1 MSFPLPEKFKPGTPL
16 RDMITTEI
24 MQTVAGILNH
34 IVIEEVEGLTRPQI
48 LKTAQPG
55 RDTPWR
61 IQVPPASAPAPDIEL
76 SDSAPP
82 ADGGSGSPGS
92 SPLAARGDHQHP
104 ANVDGNVP
112 PADTANGSAGSATTY
127 ARRDHSHPANV
138 DDSTPSPVA
147 ATGSSGSS
155 TKYSKADHVHAGVQL
170 TNSPPEPLGSS
181 ASAGSAST
189 AARADHV
196 HAGSSGPALSSDP
209 TAAVGPSGAPGSGA
223 KASRSDHTHALPLG
237 LPFVFVDSVL
247 NLRTDFQTA
256 HQDAVFGYHYT
267 PSGGY
272 SWGFFA
278 KHSIIPAGANQIPPN
293 DISGG
298 NAGSLDSWIFA
309 NWDHRHPLNVDGSN
323 PRDIASSPS
332 PGSSEYYARADH
344 VHKGPSLSGSTPQSD
359 TGSGYA
365 GVGTEGSKS
374 DHRHPLNVDGYSP
387 PDVSPTGGGTG
398 SADVYARRDH
408 THKVICTMPGGLS
421 QVNLFPANAAQTSAY
436 GQGFT
441 ADSFRNNNQY
451 AVVRRVTR
459 VVFNTAATPPT
470 LLEFY
475 QEEKVLPSGQIVEI
489 SAEHVRTIATT
500 VAHA

>member
-16 RDMITTEI
+16 RDMVTTEI
-24 MQTVAGILNH
+24 MQTVVGILNH
-34 IVIEEVEGLTRPQI
+34 IVIEEVEGLTQPQI

-61 IQVPPASAPAPDIEL
+61 IQVPSASASTPDIEL

-112 PADTANGSAGSATTY
+112 PADTSNGSAGSATTY

-138 DDSTPSPVA
+138 DGSIPSPVA

-155 TKYSKADHVHAGVQL
+155 TKYSKA
-170 TNSPPEPLGSS
+170 
-181 ASAGSAST
+181 
-189 AARADHV
+189 
-196 HAGSSGPALSSDP
+196 
-209 TAAVGPSGAPGSGA
+209 
-223 KASRSDHTHALPLG
+223 DHTHALPLG

-298 NAGSLDSWIFA
+298 SAGSLDSWIFA

-323 PRDIASSPS
+323 PRDIASSSS

-359 TGSGYA
+359 TGSGSA
-365 GVGTEGSKS
+365 GSGTEGSKS

-459 VVFNTAATPPT
+459 VVFNTAVTPPT

>member
-24 MQTVAGILNH
+24 MQTVVGILNH
-34 IVIEEVEGLTRPQI
+34 IVIEEVEGLTQPQI

-61 IQVPPASAPAPDIEL
+61 IQVPSASASTPDIEL

-104 ANVDGNVP
+104 ANVDG
-112 PADTANGSAGSATTY
+112 SI
-127 ARRDHSHPANV
+127 
-138 DDSTPSPVA
+138 PSPVA

-155 TKYSKADHVHAGVQL
+155 TKYSKA
-170 TNSPPEPLGSS
+170 
-181 ASAGSAST
+181 
-189 AARADHV
+189 
-196 HAGSSGPALSSDP
+196 
-209 TAAVGPSGAPGSGA
+209 
-223 KASRSDHTHALPLG
+223 DHTHALPLG

-298 NAGSLDSWIFA
+298 SAGSLDSWVFA

-323 PRDIASSPS
+323 PRDIASSSS

-344 VHKGPSLSGSTPQSD
+344 VHKGPTLSGSTPQSD
-359 TGSGYA
+359 TGSGSA
-365 GVGTEGSKS
+365 GSGTEGSKS

-421 QVNLFPANAAQTSAY
+421 QVNLFPANAAQASAY

>member
-16 RDMITTEI
+16 RDMVTTEI
-24 MQTVAGILNH
+24 MQTVVGILNH
-34 IVIEEVEGLTRPQI
+34 IVIEEIEGLTQPQI

-61 IQVPPASAPAPDIEL
+61 IQVPSASASTPDIEL

-104 ANVDGNVP
+104 A
-112 PADTANGSAGSATTY
+112 
-127 ARRDHSHPANV
+127 
-138 DDSTPSPVA
+138 
-147 ATGSSGSS
+147 
-155 TKYSKADHVHAGVQL
+155 
-170 TNSPPEPLGSS
+170 
-181 ASAGSAST
+181 
-189 AARADHV
+189 
-196 HAGSSGPALSSDP
+196 
-209 TAAVGPSGAPGSGA
+209 
-223 KASRSDHTHALPLG
+223 
-237 LPFVFVDSVL
+237 
-247 NLRTDFQTA
+247 
-256 HQDAVFGYHYT
+256 
-267 PSGGY
+267 
-272 SWGFFA
+272 
-278 KHSIIPAGANQIPPN
+278 
-293 DISGG
+293 
-298 NAGSLDSWIFA
+298 
-309 NWDHRHPLNVDGSN
+309 
-323 PRDIASSPS
+323 
-332 PGSSEYYARADH
+332 
-344 VHKGPSLSGSTPQSD
+344 
-359 TGSGYA
+359 
-365 GVGTEGSKS
+365 
-374 DHRHPLNVDGYSP
+374 NVDGYSP

-421 QVNLFPANAAQTSAY
+421 QVNLFPANAAQASAY

-475 QEEKVLPSGQIVEI
+475 QKEKVLPSGQIVEI

>member
-16 RDMITTEI
+16 RDMVTTEI
-24 MQTVAGILNH
+24 MQTVVGILNH
-34 IVIEEVEGLTRPQI
+34 IVIEEVEGLTQPQI

-61 IQVPPASAPAPDIEL
+61 IQVPSASASTPDIEL

-104 ANVDGNVP
+104 ANVDG
-112 PADTANGSAGSATTY
+112 SI
-127 ARRDHSHPANV
+127 
-138 DDSTPSPVA
+138 PSPVA

-155 TKYSKADHVHAGVQL
+155 TKYSKA
-170 TNSPPEPLGSS
+170 
-181 ASAGSAST
+181 
-189 AARADHV
+189 
-196 HAGSSGPALSSDP
+196 
-209 TAAVGPSGAPGSGA
+209 
-223 KASRSDHTHALPLG
+223 DHTHALPLG

-272 SWGFFA
+272 NWGFFA

-298 NAGSLDSWIFA
+298 SAGSPDSWIFA

-323 PRDIASSPS
+323 PRDIASSSS
-332 PGSSEYYARADH
+332 PGTSEYYARADH

-359 TGSGYA
+359 TGSGSA
-365 GVGTEGSKS
+365 GSGTEGSKS

-421 QVNLFPANAAQTSAY
+421 QVNLFPANAAQASAY

>member
-16 RDMITTEI
+16 RDMVTTEI
-24 MQTVAGILNH
+24 MQTVVGILNH
-34 IVIEEVEGLTRPQI
+34 IVIEEVEGLTQPQI

-61 IQVPPASAPAPDIEL
+61 IQVPSASASTPDIEL

-104 ANVDGNVP
+104 ANVDG
-112 PADTANGSAGSATTY
+112 SI
-127 ARRDHSHPANV
+127 
-138 DDSTPSPVA
+138 PSPVA

-155 TKYSKADHVHAGVQL
+155 TKYSKADH
-170 TNSPPEPLGSS
+170 
-181 ASAGSAST
+181 
-189 AARADHV
+189 
-196 HAGSSGPALSSDP
+196 
-209 TAAVGPSGAPGSGA
+209 
-223 KASRSDHTHALPLG
+223 THALLLG

-298 NAGSLDSWIFA
+298 SAGSLDSWIFA

-323 PRDIASSPS
+323 PRDIASSSS
-332 PGSSEYYARADH
+332 PGTSEYYARADH

-359 TGSGYA
+359 TGSGSA
-365 GVGTEGSKS
+365 GSGTEGSKS

-421 QVNLFPANAAQTSAY
+421 QVNLFPANAAQASAY
-436 GQGFT
+436 RQGFT

>member
-16 RDMITTEI
+16 RDMVTTEI
-24 MQTVAGILNH
+24 MQTVVGILNH
-34 IVIEEVEGLTRPQI
+34 IVIEEVEGLTQPQI

-61 IQVPPASAPAPDIEL
+61 IQVPSASASTPDIEL

-104 ANVDGNVP
+104 ANVDG
-112 PADTANGSAGSATTY
+112 SI
-127 ARRDHSHPANV
+127 
-138 DDSTPSPVA
+138 PSPVA

-155 TKYSKADHVHAGVQL
+155 TKYSKA
-170 TNSPPEPLGSS
+170 
-181 ASAGSAST
+181 
-189 AARADHV
+189 
-196 HAGSSGPALSSDP
+196 
-209 TAAVGPSGAPGSGA
+209 
-223 KASRSDHTHALPLG
+223 DHTHALPLG

-298 NAGSLDSWIFA
+298 SAGSLDSWIFA

-323 PRDIASSPS
+323 PKDIASSSS
-332 PGSSEYYARADH
+332 PGTSEYYARADH

-359 TGSGYA
+359 TGSGSA
-365 GVGTEGSKS
+365 GSGTEGSKS

-421 QVNLFPANAAQTSAY
+421 QVNLFPANAAQASAY